1 VLRPA
6 ACAALLAGLLAGAA
20 GLPQPVQAGK
30 LESLQVIPPTEPA
43 APEVRSPEQE
53 EVLLRAL
60 CQYLKLSRTQAI
72 HILPIARSAER
83 ASKAFATFEA
93 EKQRELN
100 KIGNANPEV
109 SARILRTVE
118 ERRAQLLAQTV
129 QMVGPQ
135 LTRILTREQI
145 ALIWRLQNGQP
156 PRYTNTDPLLLQPAA
171 GFSSGN
177 RRLLQLGGGLSLD
190 IGDGDA
196 LQSRVQLYTRSL
208 GLAERQLADASV
220 AVTREQT
227 RIQSGR
233 QQIPTFEV
241 DNPNRVVFAARSE
254 KPFPQLVAETTEL
267 ADLLPVVEPLA
278 RRVFTS
284 DQWLSV
290 LETLVKDGEL
300 RGGSARNLNVSLGSL
315 RLLRDYRMEFGFR
328 DLARKGP
335 ELEPLGGDLD
345 HGRYR
350 FAPGQGLMLPDAGVT
365 DHYAVQLNFRFFGG
379 DSYQKILDFKNGD
392 QDGGLYFYQGHLTF
406 YTLANGGTPI
416 AGRDHRL
423 RIERNRTTRAVRVF
437 LDLQPIFAFIDLDD
451 AAVFDKSKGILF
463 VDDRSTKGEQGPGE
477 VRSVAVWGT
486 APKSGQ

>member
-6 ACAALLAGLLAGAA
+6 ACAALLAGLLAGAV
-20 GLPQPVQAGK
+20 GLPQPVLAGK
-30 LESLQVIPPTEPA
+30 FQSLVPVPEPV

-72 HILPIARSAER
+72 HILPIARAAER
-83 ASKAFATFEA
+83 VSKAFATFEA

-100 KIGNANPEV
+100 KIGDANPEV
-109 SARILRTVE
+109 SARILQTVE

-156 PRYTNTDPLLLQPAA
+156 PRYTHADPLLLQPDA

-177 RRLLQLGGGLSLD
+177 RRLLQLGGLSLD

-208 GLAERQLADASV
+208 TLAERQLAEASV

-233 QQIPTFEV
+233 PQIPTFAVER
-241 DNPNRVVFAARSE
+241 PE

-284 DQWLSV
+284 EQWLPV